1 MIHVRTVKSHQLL
14 LLHEAFEAYWT
25 LTGINISAPI
35 RRTPLRYYLR
45 PKNHRIL
52 LIKLLAAP
60 HECQIHEF
68 FGVERLIGLPI
79 HSPAIKC
86 SASEDTHE
94 APAQAW
100 QDVVA
105 ALVPDGG
112 AGWGRL
118 TEQLYDVGD
127 EQDGNVHVDYEE
139 EQEGEE
145 YVKNPA

>member
-1 MIHVRTVKSHQLL
+1 MINVRTVESHQLL

-52 LIKLLAAP
+52 LIKLLTAP

-79 HSPAIKC
+79 NSPAIKY
-86 SASEDTHE
+86 SASEDAHE

-112 AGWGRL
+112 ASGGRL
-118 TEQLYDVGD
+118 TE
-127 EQDGNVHVDYEE
+127 
-139 EQEGEE
+139 
-145 YVKNPA
+145 